1 MYEWNICK
9 STVDQKG
16 FLIKTIS
23 KQTGTWI
30 TALKHL
36 RSCFDFLSQL
46 FILIKKNCH
55 LLELLYNAVNLPR
68 LCR

>member
-9 STVDQKG
+9 STVDEKG

-23 KQTGTWI
+23 KQAGTRI

-36 RSCFDFLSQL
+36 RSCFDFSLTPVHSS
-46 FILIKKNCH
+46 KKK
-55 LLELLYNAVNLPR
+55 
-68 LCR
+68 